1 MRIRKMF
8 LRLFGLLGAATAQD
22 TADIGICYTRNNA
35 RDANRHTVKDN
46 LRKVLVAAQSVRRHD
61 ASLPLCLFTDLD
73 KDTVESYAGPLFRHI
88 LPDGFST
95 FMPRSE
101 AERQLV
107 SGDSL
112 SRAKLRSRLGRI
124 LNLQRAPYALT
135 LFLDDDTFACLPTN
149 GATGVRGALRALQS
163 RAGTKTYRHYDI
175 RAHTFAK
182 HRREKIA
189 LRDAH
194 ECAWALAKDGSRLG
208 AGLEAHCY
216 DALMQGASFCGGVQG
231 GALAVTPGPRLSKF
245 SEDWARAYVDYYA
258 SSKGDETS
266 SSWGGDQAPL
276 AQLMD
281 AHCNAHPELALP
293 SGPQNNTSADKWTV
307 GALPYALNVRD
318 ASERPSD
325 ATLKCTVPLMGPM
338 LVLHQKRYLKEYLGT
353 RDRLDSVCATT
364 NKGYAWLSA
373 NVTSAIEGKR
383 CKWMGR
389 PEVNATVSTMRP
401 RRGPRRQ
408 AVRTSDR
415 EVALA
420 RIAAAED
427 LRERQIQEAH
437 ERRRRRKRG
446 GPLVQREPA
455 PRAASLSM
463 RNRQKRKERL
473 NMRRGAES
481 VAYEAVA
488 LA

>member
-1 MRIRKMF
+1 M
-8 LRLFGLLGAATAQD
+8 
-22 TADIGICYTRNNA
+22 
-35 RDANRHTVKDN
+35 
-46 LRKVLVAAQSVRRHD
+46 
-61 ASLPLCLFTDLD
+61 
-73 KDTVESYAGPLFRHI
+73 
-88 LPDGFST
+88 
-95 FMPRSE
+95 
-101 AERQLV
+101 
-107 SGDSL
+107 
-112 SRAKLRSRLGRI
+112 
-124 LNLQRAPYALT
+124 
-135 LFLDDDTFACLPTN
+135 
-149 GATGVRGALRALQS
+149 
-163 RAGTKTYRHYDI
+163 
-175 RAHTFAK
+175 
-182 HRREKIA
+182 
-189 LRDAH
+189 
-194 ECAWALAKDGSRLG
+194 
-208 AGLEAHCY
+208 
-216 DALMQGASFCGGVQG
+216 
-231 GALAVTPGPRLSKF
+231 TPGPRLSKF
-245 SEDWARAYVDYYA
+245 SEDWARAYLDFYS

-276 AQLMD
+276 AALMD

-293 SGPQNNTSADKWTV
+293 SGPVNDTAPEKWTV

-373 NVTSAIEGKR
+373 NVTAEIEGKR

-415 EVALA
+415 EVVLA

-427 LRERQIQEAH
+427 LRERQVQDRL

-446 GPLVQREPA
+446 GPLVKREPA

>member
-1 MRIRKMF
+1 MVPCH
-8 LRLFGLLGAATAQD
+8 A
-22 TADIGICYTRNNA
+22 
-35 RDANRHTVKDN
+35 
-46 LRKVLVAAQSVRRHD
+46 
-61 ASLPLCLFTDLD
+61 
-73 KDTVESYAGPLFRHI
+73 
-88 LPDGFST
+88 
-95 FMPRSE
+95 
-101 AERQLV
+101 
-107 SGDSL
+107 
-112 SRAKLRSRLGRI
+112 
-124 LNLQRAPYALT
+124 
-135 LFLDDDTFACLPTN
+135 
-149 GATGVRGALRALQS
+149 
-163 RAGTKTYRHYDI
+163 
-175 RAHTFAK
+175 
-182 HRREKIA
+182 
-189 LRDAH
+189 
-194 ECAWALAKDGSRLG
+194 
-208 AGLEAHCY
+208 
-216 DALMQGASFCGGVQG
+216 GASFCGGVQG
-231 GALAVTPGPRLSKF
+231 GALAVTPGPRLSRF
-245 SEDWARAYVDYYA
+245 SEDWARAYLDYYA

-276 AQLMD
+276 AALMD

-293 SGPQNNTSADKWTV
+293 SGPQNNTSAEKWTV

-353 RDRLDSVCATT
+353 RDRLDGVCATT

-389 PEVNATVSTMRP
+389 PEVNATDSTMRP

-427 LRERQIQEAH
+427 LRERQVQEAH

-446 GPLVQREPA
+446 GPTVPRAPA

>member
-1 MRIRKMF
+1 MKGQ
-8 LRLFGLLGAATAQD
+8 LLGLLLLCSTAAQEE
-22 TADIGICYTRNNA
+22 IGICYTRNNA

-73 KDTVESYAGPLFRHI
+73 RDTVESYAGPLFRHI
-88 LPDGFST
+88 LPDGFAT

-101 AERQLV
+101 AEKQLV
-107 SGDSL
+107 SGASL

-124 LNLQRAPYALT
+124 LNLARAPYSLT

-149 GATGVRGALRALQS
+149 GATGVRGALRALQR
-163 RAGTKTYRHYDI
+163 RAGTKTYRHYDV

-194 ECAWALAKDGSRLG
+194 ECAWALARDGSRLG

-245 SEDWARAYVDYYA
+245 SEDWARAYLDFYS

-276 AQLMD
+276 AALMD

-293 SGPQNNTSADKWTV
+293 SGPVNDTAPEKWTV

-353 RDRLDSVCATT
+353 RDRLDGVCSTT

-373 NVTSAIEGKR
+373 NVTAEIEGKR

-389 PEVNATVSTMRP
+389 PEVNSTISTMRP

-415 EVALA
+415 EVVLA

-427 LRERQIQEAH
+427 LRERQVQERL

-446 GPLVQREPA
+446 GPLVKREPA

>member
-1 MRIRKMF
+1 MVPCH
-8 LRLFGLLGAATAQD
+8 A
-22 TADIGICYTRNNA
+22 
-35 RDANRHTVKDN
+35 
-46 LRKVLVAAQSVRRHD
+46 
-61 ASLPLCLFTDLD
+61 
-73 KDTVESYAGPLFRHI
+73 
-88 LPDGFST
+88 
-95 FMPRSE
+95 
-101 AERQLV
+101 
-107 SGDSL
+107 
-112 SRAKLRSRLGRI
+112 
-124 LNLQRAPYALT
+124 
-135 LFLDDDTFACLPTN
+135 
-149 GATGVRGALRALQS
+149 
-163 RAGTKTYRHYDI
+163 
-175 RAHTFAK
+175 
-182 HRREKIA
+182 
-189 LRDAH
+189 
-194 ECAWALAKDGSRLG
+194 
-208 AGLEAHCY
+208 
-216 DALMQGASFCGGVQG
+216 GASFCGGVQG

-245 SEDWARAYVDYYA
+245 SEDWARAYIDYYA

-276 AQLMD
+276 AALMD

-293 SGPQNNTSADKWTV
+293 SGPQNNTSAEKWTV

-389 PEVNATVSTMRP
+389 PEVNATASTMRP

-446 GPLVQREPA
+446 GPLVKREPA

>member
-1 MRIRKMF
+1 MVPCH
-8 LRLFGLLGAATAQD
+8 A
-22 TADIGICYTRNNA
+22 
-35 RDANRHTVKDN
+35 
-46 LRKVLVAAQSVRRHD
+46 
-61 ASLPLCLFTDLD
+61 
-73 KDTVESYAGPLFRHI
+73 
-88 LPDGFST
+88 
-95 FMPRSE
+95 
-101 AERQLV
+101 
-107 SGDSL
+107 
-112 SRAKLRSRLGRI
+112 
-124 LNLQRAPYALT
+124 
-135 LFLDDDTFACLPTN
+135 
-149 GATGVRGALRALQS
+149 
-163 RAGTKTYRHYDI
+163 
-175 RAHTFAK
+175 
-182 HRREKIA
+182 
-189 LRDAH
+189 
-194 ECAWALAKDGSRLG
+194 
-208 AGLEAHCY
+208 
-216 DALMQGASFCGGVQG
+216 GASFCGGVQG

-245 SEDWARAYVDYYA
+245 SEDWARAYLDFYS

-276 AQLMD
+276 AALMD

-293 SGPQNNTSADKWTV
+293 SGPQNDTAPEKWTV

-373 NVTSAIEGKR
+373 NVTAEIEGKR

-389 PEVNATVSTMRP
+389 PEVNSTISTMRP

-415 EVALA
+415 EVVLA

-427 LRERQIQEAH
+427 LRERQVQEAL
-437 ERRRRRKRG
+437 ERRRRRKRR
-446 GPLVQREPA
+446 GPPVPRAPA
-455 PRAASLSM
+455 PRATSLSM

>member
-1 MRIRKMF
+1 M
-8 LRLFGLLGAATAQD
+8 
-22 TADIGICYTRNNA
+22 
-35 RDANRHTVKDN
+35 
-46 LRKVLVAAQSVRRHD
+46 
-61 ASLPLCLFTDLD
+61 
-73 KDTVESYAGPLFRHI
+73 
-88 LPDGFST
+88 
-95 FMPRSE
+95 
-101 AERQLV
+101 
-107 SGDSL
+107 
-112 SRAKLRSRLGRI
+112 
-124 LNLQRAPYALT
+124 
-135 LFLDDDTFACLPTN
+135 
-149 GATGVRGALRALQS
+149 
-163 RAGTKTYRHYDI
+163 
-175 RAHTFAK
+175 
-182 HRREKIA
+182 
-189 LRDAH
+189 
-194 ECAWALAKDGSRLG
+194 
-208 AGLEAHCY
+208 
-216 DALMQGASFCGGVQG
+216 
-231 GALAVTPGPRLSKF
+231 TPGPRLSKF
-245 SEDWARAYVDYYA
+245 SEDWARAYLDFYS
-258 SSKGDETS
+258 SSKGDESS

-276 AQLMD
+276 AALMD

-293 SGPQNNTSADKWTV
+293 SGPQNDTAADKWTV

-353 RDRLDSVCATT
+353 RDRLDGVCATT

-373 NVTSAIEGKR
+373 NVTAEIEGKR

-389 PEVNATVSTMRP
+389 PEVNGSIEMMRP

-415 EVALA
+415 EVVLA

-427 LRERQIQEAH
+427 LRERQVQERL
-437 ERRRRRKRG
+437 ERRRRRKRR
-446 GPLVQREPA
+446 GPPVPRAPA
-455 PRAASLSM
+455 PRATSLSM